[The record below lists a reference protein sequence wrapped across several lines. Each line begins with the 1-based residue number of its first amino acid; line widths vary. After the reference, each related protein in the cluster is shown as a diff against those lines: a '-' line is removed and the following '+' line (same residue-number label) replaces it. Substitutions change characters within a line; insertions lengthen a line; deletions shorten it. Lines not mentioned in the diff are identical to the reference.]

1 MKENKIWNDYLPEDM
16 QEHWTIYECLKE
28 SEDSST
34 FLVKETATGILC
46 VLKWGRNRQ
55 AEFLRNEMEIMKKMA
70 DRKLSGIPKAYRI
83 FEENGKVY
91 LVREYIEGMS
101 LAQMVLQKGGIS
113 EAEIYRISRKICQT
127 AEQFQNP
134 DEPMIHR
141 DIKPENIVVTPG
153 DEVVFID
160 FGTMRSYKKD
170 GSRDTFVVGTR
181 GTAAPEQYGYTQ
193 TDQRT
198 DVYAIGQT
206 MLYMVSESY
215 EMNQL
220 SECAVSRRMK
230 KIIEKACSFEP
241 DKRYGDAAQLRRA
254 VEKCQA
260 NNRKKVYKK
269 AGAVFG
275 LIAAGYILAIFSQD
289 GTVIENKRIETAEQS
304 AAEEQ
309 IQAEITFREE
319 LIEEAVRKELGL
331 SKTDKITASMLE
343 DVRKLRIVGKEILD
357 DEDTFWGEGH
367 HVDGKDSSFGSVRG
381 NITDLSDLAQMVNL
395 EELALCNQKIE
406 DISGLKE
413 LPLKKLYLSKNMIT
427 DFSVLLN
434 LIDLDTLCIMENP
447 AENLS
452 VIGECTGILRLNI
465 QGMNLTDID
474 FLKNLSLDYLDM
486 SNVEV
491 ENNIFEPLTEMKK
504 LDTLCMCDVNE
515 AAAETLSQMSTLKAL
530 FMWGDSTILENL
542 KPLKGMTQLETLA
555 FTTQIS
561 SLEGIEQF
569 PSLNFLSVSFS
580 LVKDL
585 SPVTGAKN
593 LQVIDISNADIENF
607 EPLFGHSGLTE
618 VHCTEEQKEEI
629 MKIDSSPDFEIY
641 T

>member
-16 QEHWTIYECLKE
+16 QEHWTVYECLKE

-55 AEFLRNEMEIMKKMA
+55 TEFLRNEMEIMKKMA

-83 FEENGKVY
+83 FEENGEVY

-113 EAEIYRISRKICQT
+113 EAEICRISRKICQT

-134 DEPMIHR
+134 NEPMIHR

-153 DEVVFID
+153 GEVVFID

-275 LIAAGYILAIFSQD
+275 LIAAGYILAIFSPD

-343 DVRKLRIVGKEILD
+343 NVRKLRIGGKEILD

-413 LPLKKLYLSKNMIT
+413 LPLKK
-427 DFSVLLN
+427 
-434 LIDLDTLCIMENP
+434 
-447 AENLS
+447 
-452 VIGECTGILRLNI
+452 
-465 QGMNLTDID
+465 
-474 FLKNLSLDYLDM
+474 
-486 SNVEV
+486 
-491 ENNIFEPLTEMKK
+491 
-504 LDTLCMCDVNE
+504 
-515 AAAETLSQMSTLKAL
+515 TLSEQEYDHRFLCAFESDRS
-530 FMWGDSTILENL
+530 GY
-542 KPLKGMTQLETLA
+542 PLYYGE
-555 FTTQIS
+555 S
-561 SLEGIEQF
+561 GRE
-569 PSLNFLSVSFS
+569 SVSDWRMHRHFKIKYTGDES
-580 LVKDL
+580 DRYRL
-585 SPVTGAKN
+585 SEK
-593 LQVIDISNADIENF
+593 S
-607 EPLFGHSGLTE
+607 EPGLPGYE
-618 VHCTEEQKEEI
+618 
-629 MKIDSSPDFEIY
+629 
-641 T
+641 

>member
-16 QEHWTIYECLKE
+16 QEHWTVYECLKE

-55 AEFLRNEMEIMKKMA
+55 TEFLRNEMEIMKKMA

-83 FEENGKVY
+83 FEENGEVY

-113 EAEIYRISRKICQT
+113 EAEICRISRKICQT

-134 DEPMIHR
+134 DETMIHR

-153 DEVVFID
+153 GEVVFID

-275 LIAAGYILAIFSQD
+275 LIAAGYILAIFSPD

-343 DVRKLRIVGKEILD
+343 NVRKLRIVGKEILD

-381 NITDLSDLAQMVNL
+381 NITDLSDLTQMVNL

-452 VIGECTGILRLNI
+452 VIGKCTGILRLNI

-569 PSLNFLSVSFS
+569 PSLNFLSVNFS

-593 LQVIDISNADIENF
+593 LQVIDISNADIKNF

>member
-16 QEHWTIYECLKE
+16 QEHWTVYECLKE

-34 FLVKETATGILC
+34 FLVKETVTGILC

-55 AEFLRNEMEIMKKMA
+55 AEFLRNEMEIMEKMA
-70 DRKLSGIPKAYRI
+70 DRKLSGVPKAYRI
-83 FEENGKVY
+83 FEENGEVY

-113 EAEIYRISRKICQT
+113 EAEICRISRKICQT

-153 DEVVFID
+153 GEVVFID

-181 GTAAPEQYGYTQ
+181 GTAAPEQYGYIQ

-275 LIAAGYILAIFSQD
+275 LIAAGYILAIFSPD

-343 DVRKLRIVGKEILD
+343 NVRKLRIVGKEILD
-357 DEDTFWGEGH
+357 DEDTFWGEGR

-491 ENNIFEPLTEMKK
+491 ENNIFEPLAEMKK

>member
-16 QEHWTIYECLKE
+16 QEHWTVYECLKE

-55 AEFLRNEMEIMKKMA
+55 AEFLRNEMEIMEKMA

-83 FEENGKVY
+83 FEENGEVY

-113 EAEIYRISRKICQT
+113 EAEICRISRKICQT

-153 DEVVFID
+153 GEVVFID

-275 LIAAGYILAIFSQD
+275 LIAAGYILAIFSPD

-491 ENNIFEPLTEMKK
+491 ENNIFEPLAEMKK